1 MRSMQASSCED
12 VIPPVTWDA
21 TQSVAGCAV
30 IAWQGPAWRM
40 HKRKYLATDAGGSRK
55 VSGRYNQGLD
65 LFPEHEVWP
74 ALYLALG
81 AEVCLG
87 EILRH
92 VEPEILPSLND
103 YRMTELAV
111 QLSALLDCRDVK
123 AIGLGA
129 TDLWHDTD
137 CRIPRLLA
145 GAARARHVE
154 GILVPSATRL
164 GDNLIVFADQLCL
177 ESSLVIVGE
186 RDPALY
192 VPRP

>member
-1 MRSMQASSCED
+1 MQASSYES
-12 VIPPVTWDA
+12 VIPPITWDA
-21 TQSVAGCAV
+21 TQSVAACEI
-30 IAWQGPAWRM
+30 IAWQGYAWRM

-65 LFPEHEVWP
+65 LFPEREVWP

-103 YRMTELAV
+103 YRMTELTV
-111 QLSALLDCRDVK
+111 QLSAVLDCRHITT
-123 AIGLGA
+123 IGLRS

-145 GAARARHVE
+145 GAARARHLE

-164 GDNLIVFADQLCL
+164 GDNLIVFVDQLRP
-177 ESSLVIVGE
+177 ESSLVIVSE

-192 VPRP
+192 VPRT